1 MKKPNIKQAP
11 IKRPD
16 LLLAIEEEEEVRTDR
31 TNFPDAV
38 KAEIY
43 ARDRAICA
51 FTGLNLWLLDEGAG
65 GFYNNCWI
73 DHIVPATRG
82 GKSEVDNGVATHWAY
97 NYNKGN
103 TIGESL
109 YLFINGFPT
118 YRFWEYHRLMPP
130 EMAQMIVNNS
140 KIQPSD
146 YHFNQAIINLI
157 GGVCWLHRGPNPKY
171 KRDDEY
177 RASATMRR
185 LDKWKRAVDA
195 EEAVS
200 MEERNL
206 VLDPL
211 TPDQKLLLS
220 LREVKTTEQIK
231 ALMKEILPYHS
242 ANLTLRL
249 EFETACEKWTEDCDY
264 TDPFSK
270 AEEMLDQ
277 PFVSEIVAN
286 QIGHNMNM
294 MLNPFAPWNDPEAF
308 AKYIED
314 QTEGGEV
321 N

>member
-1 MKKPNIKQAP
+1 MLKPKIKQP
-11 IKRPD
+11 RTERPD
-16 LLLAIEEEEEVRTDR
+16 LLLDIEEEEEEIRTNR
-31 TNFPDAV
+31 TNFPDVV

-51 FTGLNLWLLDEGAG
+51 FTGLNLWLLDEGVG

-82 GKSEVDNGVATHWAY
+82 GKSEADSGVTTHWAY

-109 YLFINGFPT
+109 YLFINGLPT
-118 YRFWEYHRLMPP
+118 YRFWEFHRLLPP

-140 KIQPSD
+140 NILPSD

-157 GGVCWLHRGPNPKY
+157 GGVRWLHLGPDPKY

-177 RASATMRR
+177 RASATIRR

-195 EEAVS
+195 EEVAS

-206 VLDPL
+206 VIEPL
-211 TPDQKLLLS
+211 TPDQELLLS
-220 LREVKTTEQIK
+220 LREVKTTKQIK
-231 ALMKEILPYHS
+231 SLMKEVLPYHC
-242 ANLTLRL
+242 ANLALRL
-249 EFETACEKWTEDCDY
+249 EFEIACEKWTEGSEYADS
-264 TDPFSK
+264 FFK
-270 AEEMLDQ
+270 VGKMLDQ
-277 PFVSEIVAN
+277 PFVSDIVAN
-286 QIGHNMNM
+286 QIAHNINM
-294 MLNPFAPWNDPEAF
+294 MIDPFAPWNDDEALE
-308 AKYIED
+308 KYNKEA
-314 QTEGGEV
+314 ESGKV